1 MNPLDAELITL
12 QTLSLAVIAGSIDIF
27 KLQRETPDLMRV
39 VMETADDSSR
49 TPAQE
54 ERLVLAVETR
64 LGRPMTPAEL
74 RVVLYGNTFTRLWEM
89 EPYEKIS
96 REVCGMEPLIWRALG
111 TFESTHQ
118 VPTEKMEEM
127 AARFEHHPREHLI
140 VPTEITE

>member
-74 RVVLYGNTFTRLWEM
+74 RVVLYGNR
-89 EPYEKIS
+89 S
-96 REVCGMEPLIWRALG
+96 
-111 TFESTHQ
+111 
-118 VPTEKMEEM
+118 
-127 AARFEHHPREHLI
+127 
-140 VPTEITE
+140 